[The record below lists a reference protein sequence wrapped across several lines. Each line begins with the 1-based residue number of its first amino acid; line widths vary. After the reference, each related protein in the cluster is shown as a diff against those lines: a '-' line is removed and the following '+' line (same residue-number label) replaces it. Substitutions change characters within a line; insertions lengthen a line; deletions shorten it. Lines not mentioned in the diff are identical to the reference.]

1 MIIGVTLVFIDF
13 GICLYTVSLPA
24 CDVCRLGVDPYILCY
39 LPSLS
44 LSVCLGLCLII
55 KCVCVC
61 VFTVCACSFS
71 CLCVCYIAL
80 VLSSIIYYWILLDNV
95 IIGTASHLSIRLY
108 FTNRRSFHSPLGY
121 CCCYWLLNECSLC
134 LCLCLYSWLI
144 LHEGSCT
151 LTLIVCLYL
160 LTVNS
165 LHLPP
170 LPVSRLDCFWCCYL
184 IIRLS
189 PSFSLPH
196 LFS

>member
-1 MIIGVTLVFIDF
+1 M
-13 GICLYTVSLPA
+13 CVS
-24 CDVCRLGVDPYILCY
+24 
-39 LPSLS
+39 
-44 LSVCLGLCLII
+44 
-55 KCVCVC
+55 
-61 VFTVCACSFS
+61 TVCACSFS
-71 CLCVCYIAL
+71 CLCVCVCYITL

-189 PSFSLPH
+189 PLSLISFHRIDHLSGYTQSKWVSEQLVMKAISNGYIKGSL
-196 LFS
+196 SRYNGRMSERDE